1 MGGYKIDDERIRRI
15 EFFHCSKVQQGF
27 VKILVESLFSGYEGY
42 LFLVHRLE
50 VYLFIKDVHF
60 YKYNALTPYANN
72 ESERVR

>member
-1 MGGYKIDDERIRRI
+1 MLDL

-50 VYLFIKDVHF
+50 VYLFIKFASNPLIKMSNLGLFEPPVR
-60 YKYNALTPYANN
+60 YK
-72 ESERVR
+72 